1 MTLALRTPW
10 TVWGI
15 HRPPSSKIVDYEKD
29 LIKVASFDSVES
41 FWNTYSYLNPPSTL
55 PVVTDYQLFRSG
67 VRPVWE
73 DPENIKGGK
82 WILRLKKGIVDQ
94 LWEDLVLAIIGGS
107 IAGGTD
113 DICGAVVSIRAA
125 EDIISFLNH
134 EDVTP
139 PCLHTRWID
148 WIGRYHWILEERQQG
163 LIDWWIDMFSCIR
176 CVFIRLQDVSLT
188 ITAGSGFLIQE
199 NRDYGHEAA
208 LASSALLTLSSIR
221 RARKGA
227 RLPQFLT
234 ALGLASGA
242 YYALKIKQFQD
253 GF

>member
-94 LWEDLVLAIIGGS
+94 FWEDLVLAIIGGS

-125 EDIISFLNH
+125 EDIISVWIKR
-134 EDVTP
+134 EDP
-139 PCLHTRWID
+139 L
-148 WIGRYHWILEERQQG
+148 
-163 LIDWWIDMFSCIR
+163 LIDSVKEEIYKALNQTPANLEMQYKSN
-176 CVFIRLQDVSLT
+176 
-188 ITAGSGFLIQE
+188 SGQSSPRRFLI
-199 NRDYGHEAA
+199 
-208 LASSALLTLSSIR
+208 
-221 RARKGA
+221 
-227 RLPQFLT
+227 
-234 ALGLASGA
+234 
-242 YYALKIKQFQD
+242 
-253 GF
+253 

>member
-1 MTLALRTPW
+1 MIIQYTA
-10 TVWGI
+10 
-15 HRPPSSKIVDYEKD
+15 
-29 LIKVASFDSVES
+29 
-41 FWNTYSYLNPPSTL
+41 YLG
-55 PVVTDYQLFRSG
+55 Q
-67 VRPVWE
+67 
-73 DPENIKGGK
+73 
-82 WILRLKKGIVDQ
+82 
-94 LWEDLVLAIIGGS
+94 
-107 IAGGTD
+107 
-113 DICGAVVSIRAA
+113 
-125 EDIISFLNH
+125 
-134 EDVTP
+134 
-139 PCLHTRWID
+139 
-148 WIGRYHWILEERQQG
+148 RYHWILEERQQG

>member
-94 LWEDLVLAIIGGS
+94 FWEDLVLAIIGGS

-125 EDIISFLNH
+125 EDIISVWIKR
-134 EDVTP
+134 EDP
-139 PCLHTRWID
+139 LLID
-148 WIGRYHWILEERQQG
+148 SVKYHWILEERQQG